1 MLKHLQDLLKEYE
14 NNNKTKIDNLKKRAT
29 FEIEFALDHIINNYI
44 EVFDGNSFKISKCSE
59 AMIENCKKGI
69 NFILIKAD
77 FIEIYNTFTGDF
89 INIENGIIG
98 IKNND
103 NSLSQLLI
111 APKFID
117 ELKKKIDPS
126 YIIEF
131 VNFNDFKLLKILV
144 PQNSTSITQPTT
156 SIIQPNTIIQPII
169 PITTITQP
177 TTTITQPSTL
187 ILQPSTPIIPQTLQ
201 NFSSSIPIFPSTLS
215 SIYQVPT
222 FNIK

>member
-29 FEIEFALDHIINNYI
+29 FEIEFAIDHIINNYI

-144 PQNSTSITQPTT
+144 PQPTTSIIQPTT
-156 SIIQPNTIIQPII
+156 SIIQP
-169 PITTITQP
+169 
-177 TTTITQPSTL
+177 TTITQPSTSIVQPSTL
-187 ILQPSTPIIPQTLQ
+187 LQPSTPIIPQTLQ
-201 NFSSSIPIFPSTLS
+201 NFSSNIPIFPSTLS
-215 SIYQVPT
+215 SISYSSALPS
-222 FNIK
+222 FNTK

>member
-29 FEIEFALDHIINNYI
+29 FEIEFAIDHIINNYI

-126 YIIEF
+126 YII
-131 VNFNDFKLLKILV
+131 
-144 PQNSTSITQPTT
+144 
-156 SIIQPNTIIQPII
+156 
-169 PITTITQP
+169 
-177 TTTITQPSTL
+177 
-187 ILQPSTPIIPQTLQ
+187 
-201 NFSSSIPIFPSTLS
+201 
-215 SIYQVPT
+215 
-222 FNIK
+222 

>member
-29 FEIEFALDHIINNYI
+29 FEIEFAIDHIINNYI

-89 INIENGIIG
+89 INIENGTIG

-144 PQNSTSITQPTT
+144 PQSTT
-156 SIIQPNTIIQPII
+156 SIIQPII

-177 TTTITQPSTL
+177 TTTITQPSTS

-215 SIYQVPT
+215 SISYSSALPS
-222 FNIK
+222 FNTK